1 MAIEAPISKFKKN
14 NLMIITVILIGV
26 GIWFAYDGYYNEE
39 FIEENTKE
47 DGTMNST
54 LTFNR
59 KSPPYFIAT
68 GILCVGYLFFIKNKR
83 IVADENGLAV
93 NDKMN
98 ISYDSIQQINKTHF
112 ESKGYF
118 ILTYK
123 DQNGGE
129 VKRKFSDRTYDN
141 LSAII
146 DQIVS
151 KIS

>member
-59 KSPPYFIAT
+59 KSPPYFIAA